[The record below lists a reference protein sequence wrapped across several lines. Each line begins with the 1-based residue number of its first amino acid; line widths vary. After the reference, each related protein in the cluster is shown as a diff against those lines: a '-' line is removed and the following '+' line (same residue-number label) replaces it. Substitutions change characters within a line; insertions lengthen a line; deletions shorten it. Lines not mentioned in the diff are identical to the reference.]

1 MEESKTLPVG
11 AVWQEVCHRQE
22 VPSDWM
28 TEVRS
33 YERDVLSKRVG

>member
-11 AVWQEVCHRQE
+11 AVWQEFCHRQE

-28 TEVRS
+28 AEVRS